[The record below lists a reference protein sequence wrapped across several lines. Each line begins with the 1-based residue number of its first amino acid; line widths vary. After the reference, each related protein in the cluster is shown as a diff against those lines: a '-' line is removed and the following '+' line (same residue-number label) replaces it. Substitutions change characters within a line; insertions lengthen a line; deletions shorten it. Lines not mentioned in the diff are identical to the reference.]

1 MLQNNKN
8 YPHSL
13 QNRDNQKYK
22 SPPKNHK
29 KTLQVKS
36 ITTDNNFINQESFSY
51 QKHTSDKKF
60 MLISKEIGYFNKI
73 TKILDCLSEFINLT
87 YALHHF
93 PTSKNLIISLNLSYT
108 FNISLTLQIL

>member
-22 SPPKNHK
+22 SPAKNHK

-36 ITTDNNFINQESFSY
+36 ITTDNNFINQESFS
-51 QKHTSDKKF
+51 
-60 MLISKEIGYFNKI
+60 
-73 TKILDCLSEFINLT
+73 
-87 YALHHF
+87 
-93 PTSKNLIISLNLSYT
+93 
-108 FNISLTLQIL
+108 